1 MAKLS
6 FTQENMP
13 ASSEEFRRLLAKSM
27 AKSNPIDDF
36 VEIVEDLAGFEKKH
50 QMSSSEF
57 YLKFN
62 AGQLEDELDYFEWS
76 FIYDAYVKLRRVIES
91 ALLRD
96 AVLSGVE
103 ALEEAEAVAA

>member
-13 ASSEEFRRLLAKSM
+13 ASSAEFRRLLAESM
-27 AKSNPIDDF
+27 IKSNPIDDF
-36 VEIVEDLAGFEKKH
+36 VEIIGDLADFEKKY
-50 QMSSSEF
+50 QMPSFEF

-62 AGQLEDELDYFEWS
+62 AGQLEDEADFFEWS
-76 FIYDAYVKLRRVIES
+76 FIYDAYVSLRQVIEA

-96 AVLSGVE
+96 AVMSGVE